1 MSPKEYF
8 MRATR
13 SRGAAIALTGVLA
26 VSLSACAGGGDT
38 GASGPVDLKMALW
51 SSNEDHLALL
61 QEIGDAYV
69 AEHGD
74 EVASITF
81 EPVTNPDYIA
91 GLTTQIAGGD
101 VPDLAWIP
109 EASGPEFVDSGILY
123 DVGETLESTDG
134 YDLDD
139 ILPAALEPWQDDDGG
154 IYAYPFSNS
163 PMALYV
169 NESLLATAGQP
180 DVTALVGTP
189 EYTWDA
195 VADIAAATNE
205 ATGAAGLNVPTFN
218 PTNWSAVT
226 MLGNAWGAAPWS
238 EDGATCEFASPEMID
253 YLTWYQDQIT
263 RGAIP
268 PVSGNAAPAAFASG
282 DVAFSVAQLSQS
294 GSLDDSFEWSFLP
307 LPAGPEGYHPIV
319 GQAGVS
325 VLERSENKEQAAG
338 FLAYLTN
345 PTNAELLAQFF
356 PPPRDSLL
364 NVETLSKAAPK
375 LSPEEIQT
383 AIIDVV
389 PDAQVKPQHPVLS
402 QFSDKVRAGL
412 DPVWAG
418 GDVETAVT
426 GICEQISPTLKG

>member
-1 MSPKEYF
+1 

-26 VSLSACAGGGDT
+26 VSLSACGGGGDSS
-38 GASGPVDLKMALW
+38 ASGPVDLKMALW

-61 QEIGDAYV
+61 QEIGDAYT

-109 EASGPEFVDSGILY
+109 EASGPEFVDAGILH
-123 DVGETLESTDG
+123 DVRDTLEGVDG

-154 IYAYPFSNS
+154 VYAYPFSNS
-163 PMALYV
+163 PFALYV
-169 NESLLATAGQP
+169 NQDLLAAAGQP
-180 DVTALVGTP
+180 DVTTLVGTP
-189 EYTWDA
+189 EYTWATITD
-195 VADIAAATNE
+195 VAAATNG
-205 ATGAAGLNVPTFN
+205 ATGAAGLNVPTFTT
-218 PTNWSAVT
+218 TNWSAVT

-238 EDGATCEFASPEMID
+238 EDGATCEFASPEMVD
-253 YLTWYQDQIT
+253 YLTWYQDQIA

-268 PVSGNAAPAAFASG
+268 AVSGNAAPAAFASG

-307 LPAGPEGYHPIV
+307 LPAGPDGYHPIV

-325 VLERSENKEQAAG
+325 VLERSEHQEQAAG

-345 PTNAELLAQFF
+345 PANAELLSQFF
-356 PPPRDSLL
+356 PPPRASLL
-364 NVETLSKAAPK
+364 NVETLSQAAPK
-375 LSPEEIQT
+375 LTPEEIQT

-389 PDAQVKPQHPVLS
+389 PEAQVKPQHPVLS
-402 QFSDKVRAGL
+402 QFTDKVRAGL

-426 GICEQISPTLKG
+426 GICEQISPTLEG

>member
-1 MSPKEYF
+1 
-8 MRATR
+8 MRVSR
-13 SRGAAIALTGVLA
+13 SRGAALAFAGVLA
-26 VSLSACAGGGDT
+26 VSLTACAGAGDD

-51 SSNEDHLALL
+51 SSNEGHLALL

-109 EASGPEFVDSGILY
+109 EASGPEFVDAGIVH
-123 DVGETLESTDG
+123 DVREVLESTEG

-139 ILPAALEPWQDDDGG
+139 ILPAAIEPWQDAEGG

-163 PMALYV
+163 PFALYV
-169 NESLLATAGQP
+169 NETLLTEAGQP
-180 DVTALVGTP
+180 DVQALVGTP
-189 EYTWDA
+189 EYTWDT
-195 VADIAAATNE
+195 VTDIAAATNA
-205 ATGAAGLNVPTFN
+205 ATGATGLNVPTFN

-226 MLGNAWGAAPWS
+226 MLGNAWGAMPWS
-238 EDGATCEFASPEMID
+238 ADGTTCEFASPEMVE
-253 YLTWYQDQIT
+253 YLTWYQEQIA

-268 PVSGNAAPAAFASG
+268 AVSGNAAPDAFASG
-282 DVAFSVAQLSQS
+282 NVAFSVAQLSQS
-294 GSLDDSFEWSFLP
+294 GSLDDSFEWAFLP

-325 VLERSENKEQAAG
+325 VLERSANTEQAAG

-356 PPPRDSLL
+356 PPPRESLL
-364 NVETLSKAAPK
+364 NVETLSQAAPK

-389 PDAQVKPQHPVLS
+389 PEAQVKPQHPVLS

-412 DPVWAG
+412 DPVWSG

-426 GICEQISPTLKG
+426 GICEQISPTLAG

>member
-1 MSPKEYF
+1 

-13 SRGAAIALTGVLA
+13 SRVAAITLTGVLA
-26 VSLSACAGGGDT
+26 VSLTACAAGGESGE
-38 GASGPVDLKMALW
+38 SGPVDLTMALW

-61 QEIGDAYV
+61 TQIGDAYV

-81 EPVTNPDYIA
+81 EPVTNPDYVA

-109 EASGPEFVDSGILY
+109 EASGPEFVDSGILHN
-123 DVGETLESTDG
+123 VGDTLETTEG
-134 YDLDD
+134 YALDD
-139 ILPAALEPWQDDDGG
+139 ILPAALAPWQDEAGG
-154 IYAYPFSNS
+154 VYAYPFSNS
-163 PMALYV
+163 PFALYV
-169 NESLLATAGQP
+169 NKDLLAAAGQP

-189 EYTWDA
+189 DYTWHT
-195 VADIAAATNE
+195 VTDIAAATAG
-205 ATGAAGLNVPTFN
+205 ATGSVGLNIPTFN

-238 EDGATCEFASPEMID
+238 ADGKTCEFSSPEMID
-253 YLTWYQDQIT
+253 YLTWYQEQMT

-294 GSLDDSFEWSFLP
+294 GSLDDTFEWSFLP

-325 VLERSENKEQAAG
+325 VLERSAHTEQAAG

-345 PTNAELLAQFF
+345 PENAELLAQFF
-356 PPPRDSLL
+356 PPPRESLL
-364 NVETLSKAAPK
+364 NVEVLSQAAPK
-375 LSPEEIQT
+375 LSPEEIQS

-389 PDAQVKPQHPVLS
+389 PEATVKPQNAVLS
-402 QFSDKVRAGL
+402 QFTDAVRAGL
-412 DPVWAG
+412 DPVWSG

-426 GICEQISPTLKG
+426 GICEQISPILEG

>member
-1 MSPKEYF
+1 

-13 SRGAAIALTGVLA
+13 SRGVAIALTGVLA
-26 VSLSACAGGGDT
+26 LSFSACAGGGSSST
-38 GASGPVDLKMALW
+38 SGPVDLKMALW
-51 SSNEDHLALL
+51 SSNEDHLALM

-74 EVASITF
+74 EVASLTF

-101 VPDLAWIP
+101 IPDLAWIP
-109 EASGPEFVDSGILY
+109 EASGPEFVDAGILH
-123 DVGETLESTDG
+123 DVRDTLEGTDG
-134 YDLDD
+134 YDLGD
-139 ILPAALEPWQDDDGG
+139 ILPVALEPWQDDDGG

-163 PMALYV
+163 PFALYV
-169 NESLLATAGQP
+169 NEDLLAEADQP
-180 DVTALVGTP
+180 DVQELVGTP
-189 EYTWDA
+189 EYTWETITD
-195 VADIAAATNE
+195 VAAATND
-205 ATGAAGLNVPTFN
+205 ATGAVGLNVPGFS

-238 EDGATCEFASPEMID
+238 EDGATCEFASPEMIA
-253 YLTWYQDQIT
+253 YLTWYQEQT
-263 RGAIP
+263 SRGAIP
-268 PVSGNAAPAAFASG
+268 AVSGNAAPAAFASG
-282 DVAFSVAQLSQS
+282 EVAFSVAQLSQS

-325 VLERSENKEQAAG
+325 VLERSAHKEQAAG

-356 PPPRDSLL
+356 PPPRASLL
-364 NVETLSKAAPK
+364 DVETLSQAAPK

-389 PDAQVKPQHPVLS
+389 PEAQVKPQHAVLS
-402 QFSDKVRAGL
+402 QFTDLVRAGL

-418 GDVETAVT
+418 DDVETAVT

>member
-1 MSPKEYF
+1 
-8 MRATR
+8 MRVSR
-13 SRGAAIALTGVLA
+13 SRGTAIALTGVLA
-26 VSLSACAGGGDT
+26 VSLAACTGTGDS

-109 EASGPEFVDSGILY
+109 EASGPEFVDAGIVH
-123 DVGETLESTDG
+123 DVRDVLESTDG

-139 ILPAALEPWQDDDGG
+139 ILPAAIAPWQDEEGG
-154 IYAYPFSNS
+154 VYAYPFSNS
-163 PMALYV
+163 PFALYV
-169 NESLLATAGQP
+169 NETLLAAAGQP
-180 DVTALVGTP
+180 DVKALVGTP
-189 EYTWDA
+189 EYTWETIT
-195 VADIAAATNE
+195 DIAAATNA
-205 ATGAAGLNVPTFN
+205 ATGATGLNVPTFN

-226 MLGNAWGAAPWS
+226 MLGNAWGAMPWS
-238 EDGATCEFASPEMID
+238 EDGTSCEFASPEMVE
-253 YLTWYQDQIT
+253 YLTWYQEQIA

-268 PVSGNAAPAAFASG
+268 AVSGNAAPDAFASG
-282 DVAFSVAQLSQS
+282 NVAFSVAQLSQS

-325 VLERSENKEQAAG
+325 VLERSEHKDQAAG

-356 PPPRDSLL
+356 PPPRESLL
-364 NVETLSKAAPK
+364 NVETLSQAAPK

-389 PDAQVKPQHPVLS
+389 PEAEVKPQHAVLS

-412 DPVWAG
+412 DPVWSG

-426 GICEQISPTLKG
+426 GICEQISPTLAG

>member
-26 VSLSACAGGGDT
+26 VSLSACAGTESGT
-38 GASGPVDLKMALW
+38 SGPVDLTMALW
-51 SSNEDHLALL
+51 SSNEGHLALL
-61 QEIGDAYV
+61 QEIGDAYIE
-69 AEHGD
+69 EHGD
-74 EVASITF
+74 EVSSITF

-109 EASGPEFVDSGILY
+109 EASGPEFVDSGILH
-123 DVGETLESTDG
+123 DVRETLESADG

-139 ILPAALEPWQDDDGG
+139 ILPAALAPWQDDDGG
-154 IYAYPFSNS
+154 VYAYPFSNS
-163 PMALYV
+163 PFALYV
-169 NESLLATAGQP
+169 NSDLVASAGQS
-180 DVTALVGTP
+180 DVESLVGTP
-189 EYTWDA
+189 DYTWQT
-195 VADIAAATNE
+195 VADIAAAVNS
-205 ATGAAGLNVPTFN
+205 ATGATGLNVPTFN

-238 EDGATCEFASPEMID
+238 DDGSTCEFASPEMID
-253 YLTWYQDQIT
+253 YLTWYQDQMG

-268 PVSGNAAPAAFASG
+268 AVSGNAAPAAFASG

-325 VLERSENKEQAAG
+325 VLERSENQEQAAD

-356 PPPRDSLL
+356 PPPRESLL
-364 NVETLSKAAPK
+364 NVETLSQAAPK
-375 LSPEEIQT
+375 LSPEEIQS

-389 PDAQVKPQHPVLS
+389 PDASVKPQHPVLS

-412 DPVWAG
+412 DPVWSG

-426 GICEQISPTLKG
+426 GICEQISPTLEG

>member
-13 SRGAAIALTGVLA
+13 SRGAAIALTGILA
-26 VSLSACAGGGDT
+26 VSLSACAGADS

-51 SSNEDHLALL
+51 SSNEEHLALL

-69 AEHGD
+69 EEHGD

-109 EASGPEFVDSGILY
+109 EASGPEFVDSGILH
-123 DVGETLESTDG
+123 DVRETLENTDG

-139 ILPAALEPWQDDDGG
+139 ILPGALEPWQDQDGG
-154 IYAYPFSNS
+154 VYAYPFSNS
-163 PMALYV
+163 PFALYV
-169 NESLLATAGQP
+169 NEDLVASAGQA
-180 DVTALVGTP
+180 DVQSLVGTSD
-189 EYTWDA
+189 YTWETI
-195 VADIAAATNE
+195 ADIAAATNS
-205 ATGAAGLNVPTFN
+205 ATGVTGLNVPTFN

-226 MLGNAWGAAPWS
+226 MLGNAWGATPWS
-238 EDGATCEFASPEMID
+238 EDGATCEFASPEMTE
-253 YLTWYQDQIT
+253 YLTWYQDQIS

-268 PVSGNAAPAAFASG
+268 AVSGNAAPAAFASG

-307 LPAGPEGYHPIV
+307 LPAGPAGYHPIV

-325 VLERSENKEQAAG
+325 VLERSENQDQAAG

-356 PPPRDSLL
+356 PPPRESLL
-364 NVETLSKAAPK
+364 NVETLSQAAPK
-375 LSPEEIQT
+375 LSPEEIQS

-389 PDAQVKPQHPVLS
+389 PEASVKPQHGVLS

-412 DPVWAG
+412 DPVWSG
-418 GDVETAVT
+418 GDVEAAVT

>member
-1 MSPKEYF
+1 

-13 SRGAAIALTGVLA
+13 SRRAAIALSGVLA
-26 VSLSACAGGGDT
+26 LCLSACSGGDT
-38 GASGPVDLKMALW
+38 GASGPADLKMALW
-51 SSNEDHLALL
+51 SSNKDHLALL
-61 QEIGDAYV
+61 QKIGDAYV

-91 GLTTQIAGGD
+91 GLTTQLAGGD
-101 VPDLAWIP
+101 VPDMAWIP
-109 EASGPEFVDSGILY
+109 EASGPEFVDAGVLH
-123 DVGETLESTDG
+123 DVRDTLEGADG

-139 ILPAALEPWQDDDGG
+139 ILPAALAPWRDDDDGLYG
-154 IYAYPFSNS
+154 YPFSNS
-163 PMALYV
+163 PFALYV
-169 NESLLATAGQP
+169 NEDLLATAGQP
-180 DVTALVGTP
+180 DVASLVGTP
-189 EYTWDA
+189 DYTWQTI
-195 VADIAAATNE
+195 ADIAAATNSKTK
-205 ATGAAGLNVPTFN
+205 AVGLNVPTFN

-253 YLTWYQDQIT
+253 YLTWYQKQMS

-268 PVSGNAAPAAFASG
+268 PVSAKAEPAAFASG

-294 GSLDDSFEWSFLP
+294 GSLDDSFDWSFLP
-307 LPAGPEGYHPIV
+307 LPAGPKGYHPIV
-319 GQAGVS
+319 GQGGMS
-325 VLERSENKEQAAG
+325 VLERSGHKEQAAG
-338 FLAYLTN
+338 FLAHLTN

-356 PPPRDSLL
+356 PPPRKSLL
-364 NVETLSKAAPK
+364 NVKTLSQAAPK
-375 LSPEEIQT
+375 LSPEAIQS

-389 PDAQVKPQHPVLS
+389 PEASVKPQHPVLS

-412 DPVWAG
+412 DSVWSG
-418 GDVETAVT
+418 GDVKTAVT

>member
-26 VSLSACAGGGDT
+26 VSLSACAGTESGT
-38 GASGPVDLKMALW
+38 SGPVDLTMALW
-51 SSNEDHLALL
+51 SSNEGHLALL
-61 QEIGDAYV
+61 QEIGDAYIE
-69 AEHGD
+69 EHGD
-74 EVASITF
+74 EVSSITF

-109 EASGPEFVDSGILY
+109 EASGPEFVDSGILH
-123 DVGETLESTDG
+123 DVRETLESADG

-139 ILPAALEPWQDDDGG
+139 ILPAALAPWQDDDGG
-154 IYAYPFSNS
+154 VYAYPFSNS
-163 PMALYV
+163 PFALYV
-169 NESLLATAGQP
+169 NNDLVASAGQS
-180 DVTALVGTP
+180 DVESLVGTP
-189 EYTWDA
+189 DYTWQT
-195 VADIAAATNE
+195 VADIAAAVNS
-205 ATGAAGLNVPTFN
+205 ATGATGLNVPTFN

-238 EDGATCEFASPEMID
+238 DDGSTCEFASPEMID
-253 YLTWYQDQIT
+253 YLTWYQDQMG

-268 PVSGNAAPAAFASG
+268 AVSGNAAPAAFASG

-325 VLERSENKEQAAG
+325 VLERSENQEQAAD

-356 PPPRDSLL
+356 PPPRESLL
-364 NVETLSKAAPK
+364 NVETLSQAAPK
-375 LSPEEIQT
+375 LSPEEIQS

-389 PDAQVKPQHPVLS
+389 PDASVKPQHPVLS

-412 DPVWAG
+412 DPVWSG

-426 GICEQISPTLKG
+426 GICEQISPTLEG

>member
-1 MSPKEYF
+1 

-13 SRGAAIALTGVLA
+13 SRGAAIAFTGVLA
-26 VSLSACAGGGDT
+26 LTLSACAGGGGGD
-38 GASGPVDLKMALW
+38 GASGPVDLTMALW
-51 SSNEDHLALL
+51 SSNEGHLALL
-61 QEIGDAYV
+61 QQIGDAYV
-69 AEHGD
+69 AENPD
-74 EVASITF
+74 DVASITF

-109 EASGPEFVDSGILY
+109 EASGPEFVDAGILA
-123 DVGETLESTDG
+123 DVRETLESTDG

-139 ILPAALEPWQDDDGG
+139 ILPAALAPWQDSDGG
-154 IYAYPFSNS
+154 VYAYPFSNS
-163 PMALYV
+163 PFALYV
-169 NESLLATAGQP
+169 NETLLASAGQP

-189 EYTWDA
+189 DYTWES
-195 VADIAAATNE
+195 VTDIAAAANA
-205 ATGAAGLNVPTFN
+205 ATGALGLNVPTFT

-238 EDGATCEFASPEMID
+238 EDGLTCEFASPEMVD
-253 YLTWYQDQIT
+253 YLTWYQQQMD

-268 PVSGNAAPAAFASG
+268 AVSGNAAPAAFAGG

-325 VLERSENKEQAAG
+325 VLERSTNKEQAAG

-345 PTNAELLAQFF
+345 PDNAELLAQFF

-364 NVETLSKAAPK
+364 NVETLSQAAPK
-375 LSPEEIQT
+375 LSPEQIQT

-389 PDAQVKPQHPVLS
+389 PEATVKPQHPVLS

-426 GICEQISPTLKG
+426 GICEQISPTLEG

>member
-1 MSPKEYF
+1 

-13 SRGAAIALTGVLA
+13 SRRAAIALTGVLA
-26 VSLSACAGGGDT
+26 LCLSACGGGDT
-38 GASGPVDLKMALW
+38 GESGPADLKMALW
-51 SSNEDHLALL
+51 SSNKDHLALL
-61 QEIGDAYV
+61 KKVGDAYV
-69 AEHGD
+69 AEHRD

-109 EASGPEFVDSGILY
+109 EASGPEFVDAGVLH
-123 DVGETLESTDG
+123 DVGSTLKGADG

-139 ILPAALEPWQDDDGG
+139 ILPAALAPWQDEKGG
-154 IYAYPFSNS
+154 VYAYPFSNS
-163 PMALYV
+163 PFALYV
-169 NESLLATAGQP
+169 NEDLLKAAGQP
-180 DVTALVGTP
+180 DVAALVGTP
-189 EYTWDA
+189 DYTWKTI
-195 VADIAAATNE
+195 ADIAAATNSKTK
-205 ATGAAGLNVPTFN
+205 AVGLNVPTFN

-226 MLGNAWGAAPWS
+226 MLGSAWGAAPWS
-238 EDGATCEFASPEMID
+238 EDGSTCAFTSPEMID
-253 YLTWYQDQIT
+253 YLTWYQKQMS

-268 PVSGNAAPAAFASG
+268 AISGKAEPAAFASG

-294 GSLDDSFEWSFLP
+294 GSLDSSFTWSFLP
-307 LPAGPEGYHPIV
+307 LPAGPKGYHPIV

-325 VLERSENKEQAAG
+325 VLERGGHKEQAAA
-338 FLAYLTN
+338 FLAHLTN

-356 PPPRDSLL
+356 PPPRKSLL
-364 NVETLSKAAPK
+364 NVKTLSQAAPK
-375 LSPEEIQT
+375 LSPEAIQS

-389 PDAQVKPQHPVLS
+389 PEASVKPQHPVLS

-412 DPVWAG
+412 DSVWSG
-418 GDVETAVT
+418 GDVKAAVT

>member
-1 MSPKEYF
+1 

-26 VSLSACAGGGDT
+26 VSLSACAGGDD
-38 GASGPVDLKMALW
+38 GASGPADLKMALW

-123 DVGETLESTDG
+123 DVRETLEGTEG

-139 ILPAALEPWQDDDGG
+139 IIPAALEPWQDDAGG
-154 IYAYPFSNS
+154 VYAYPFSNS
-163 PMALYV
+163 PIALYV
-169 NESLLATAGQP
+169 NETLLAEAGQP
-180 DVTALVGTP
+180 DVKALVGTP
-189 EYTWDA
+189 EYTWET
-195 VADIAAATNE
+195 VTDIAAATNG
-205 ATGAAGLNVPTFN
+205 ATGASGLNIPTFN

-226 MLGNAWGAAPWS
+226 MLGSAWGAAPWS
-238 EDGATCEFASPEMID
+238 EDGATCEFASPEMIE
-253 YLTWYQDQIT
+253 YLTWYQDQIA

-268 PVSGNAAPAAFASG
+268 AVSGNAAPAAFASG

-325 VLERSENKEQAAG
+325 VLERSERKEEAAG

-345 PTNAELLAQFF
+345 SANAELLAQFF
-356 PPPRDSLL
+356 PPPRQSLL
-364 NVETLSKAAPK
+364 NVETLSQAAPK

-389 PDAQVKPQHPVLS
+389 PEAQVKPQHSVLS
-402 QFSDKVRAGL
+402 QFSDAVRAGL
-412 DPVWAG
+412 DPVWSG
-418 GDVETAVT
+418 GDVESAVNE
-426 GICEQISPTLKG
+426 ICEQISPTLEG

>member
-13 SRGAAIALTGVLA
+13 SRGAAIALTGILA
-26 VSLSACAGGGDT
+26 VSLSACAGTDS
-38 GASGPVDLKMALW
+38 GASGPVDLTMALW
-51 SSNEDHLALL
+51 SSNEGHLALL

-69 AEHGD
+69 EEHGD

-109 EASGPEFVDSGILY
+109 EASGPEFVDSGILH
-123 DVGETLESTDG
+123 DVRETLENADG

-139 ILPAALEPWQDDDGG
+139 ILPTALAPWQDDDGG
-154 IYAYPFSNS
+154 VYAYPFSNS
-163 PMALYV
+163 PFALYV
-169 NESLLATAGQP
+169 NDDLVAAAGQP
-180 DVTALVGTP
+180 DVESLVGTP
-189 EYTWDA
+189 DYTWQT
-195 VADIAAATNE
+195 VADIAAAVNSE
-205 ATGAAGLNVPTFN
+205 TGAAGLNVPTFN

-238 EDGATCEFASPEMID
+238 EDGTTCEFASPEMIE
-253 YLTWYQDQIT
+253 YLTWYQDQID

-268 PVSGNAAPAAFASG
+268 AVSGNAAPAAFASG

-325 VLERSENKEQAAG
+325 VLERSENQDQAAG

-356 PPPRDSLL
+356 PPPRESLL
-364 NVETLSKAAPK
+364 NVETLSQAAPK
-375 LSPEEIQT
+375 LSPEEIQS

-389 PDAQVKPQHPVLS
+389 PDASVKPQHPVLS

-412 DPVWAG
+412 DPVWSG
-418 GDVETAVT
+418 GDVEAAVT

>member
-26 VSLSACAGGGDT
+26 VSLSACAGTDS
-38 GASGPVDLKMALW
+38 GASGPVDLTMALW
-51 SSNEDHLALL
+51 SSNEGHLALL

-69 AEHGD
+69 EEHGD
-74 EVASITF
+74 EVSSITF
-81 EPVTNPDYIA
+81 EPVTNPDYVA

-109 EASGPEFVDSGILY
+109 EASGPEFVDSGILR
-123 DVGETLESTDG
+123 DVRETLEGTDG

-139 ILPAALEPWQDDDGG
+139 ILPAALAPWQDDDGG
-154 IYAYPFSNS
+154 VYAYPFSNS
-163 PMALYV
+163 PFALYV
-169 NESLLATAGQP
+169 NDDLVAAAGQP
-180 DVTALVGTP
+180 DVESLVGTP
-189 EYTWDA
+189 DYTWDT
-195 VADIAAATNE
+195 VADIAAAVNGE
-205 ATGAAGLNVPTFN
+205 TGATGLNVPTFN

-238 EDGATCEFASPEMID
+238 EDGTTCEFASPEMIE
-253 YLTWYQDQIT
+253 YLTWYQDQID

-268 PVSGNAAPAAFASG
+268 AVSGNAAPAAFASG

-325 VLERSENKEQAAG
+325 VLERSENQDQAAG

-356 PPPRDSLL
+356 PPPRESLL
-364 NVETLSKAAPK
+364 NVETLSQAAPK
-375 LSPEEIQT
+375 LSPEEIQS

-389 PDAQVKPQHPVLS
+389 PDASVKPQHPVLS

-412 DPVWAG
+412 DPVWSG